1 MRVNLAPNSSATVA
15 AGAHGEAWKKGGT
28 GTTLPLAVLSVSSTP
43 ISVTIDYSGDV
54 RGSAGTP
61 FTLYGVDRDL
71 TVTLNAPS
79 SVTVGG
85 KTYNFVKWSTSDTGE
100 HALA

>member
-1 MRVNLAPNSSATVA
+1 MLSLARAF
-15 AGAHGEAWKKGGT
+15 GEAIRRSG

-43 ISVTIDYSGDV
+43 VSVTVSYSGTV
-54 RGSAGTP
+54 SGRASTP

-85 KTYNFVKWSTSDTGE
+85 KTYALVKWSTSDAGE
-100 HALA
+100 HASA